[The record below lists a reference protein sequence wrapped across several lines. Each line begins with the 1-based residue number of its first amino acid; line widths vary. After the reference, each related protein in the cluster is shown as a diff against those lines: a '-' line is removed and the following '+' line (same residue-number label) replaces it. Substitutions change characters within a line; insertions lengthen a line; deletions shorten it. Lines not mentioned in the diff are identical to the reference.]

1 MRLFPRSCAVW
12 WKRTARSASTSSV
25 PSPGETPGRTAT
37 TTLWSSCLTTRRPN
51 SVAVAPPMWRSGVP
65 GLRPTCWFGPPASSI
80 AVCTSLRPC
89 RLLSSVREDYSMP
102 HDPALVAE
110 VRAWL
115 SKGGKDLAAAEYE
128 LQADPPFT
136 DDIVFHA
143 QQAAEKSDRKST
155 RLNSS

>member
-12 WKRTARSASTSSV
+12 WKRTALSASTSSV

-65 GLRPTCWFGPPASSI
+65 GLRPTCWVGPPANSI

-89 RLLSSVREDYSMP
+89 RLLSSVREDYSMR
-102 HDPALVAE
+102 HDPALVAD

-115 SKGGKDLAAAEYE
+115 SQPHNLVELGEACCQIDQSLDPLLRRAAPLTEYRSE
-128 LQADPPFT
+128 ERR
-136 DDIVFHA
+136 VG
-143 QQAAEKSDRKST
+143 
-155 RLNSS
+155 